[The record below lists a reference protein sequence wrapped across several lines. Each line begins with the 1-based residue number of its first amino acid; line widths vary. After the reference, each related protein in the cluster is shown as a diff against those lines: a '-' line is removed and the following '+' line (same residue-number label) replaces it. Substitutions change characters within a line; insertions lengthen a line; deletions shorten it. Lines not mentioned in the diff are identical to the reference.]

1 MWYAHAC
8 LSPARLCVPPACA
21 PVRTCFGGGRAARL
35 CPWMSRTAGV
45 CATPLPGVGGLRC
58 PSHRHSDALRAH
70 MRDDGG
76 QRPVGA
82 ARARREAAHVLG
94 RLGQPAGRKAA
105 EAVLVVDSHP
115 TMRVWT
121 RAVEDDLI
129 DELERARDFTRVRV
143 VRLLG
148 TDETDPA
155 RVSSEQQLGAVPPG
169 DRRVVLVLT
178 DALAA
183 GWRLG
188 AVQPLLR
195 EWARTWPVAV
205 LHLLPQHLWFR
216 TGLDVGRVRI
226 RSPRAWSANSAWEWE
241 ERAAPTELPDGGG
254 PDAVAV
260 PVLALTGRWAGALT
274 RLVSGAEPGWL
285 DLSAV
290 QARRWK
296 SRPDAAR
303 AVPWAEDVPDP
314 RSTVPAAERVSDFRA
329 GASPT
334 AFGLATRLAAAP
346 LSLPA
351 IRTIVAGTPDAGPVH
366 VSELLMSGLVRP
378 TWDEG
383 EGPAD
388 VAFTFAPNVR
398 EELLA
403 LGRRSATTR
412 ALGDV
417 RAVMAADAATRSL
430 LPPPDEPLDTLAMP
444 HVSLRNIAFLRVE
457 LSALRALSGRYAQ
470 RAAML
475 ARVLSWHD
483 RRYAVSLEKPPR
495 NPPGTARPAPAPA
508 APADHVMPE
517 PRTVSE
523 GASQMSTTPQRT
535 MEGDRTTQPRVW
547 GNLPPRNPNFTGR
560 STLLEL
566 LDQRLREGTTTVLP
580 EAIHGMGGVGKTQLA
595 IEYAYRHQS
604 EYDIVWWIP
613 AERPGQIG
621 QALVELA
628 QRLGLVTT
636 TEANI
641 AGPAVREA
649 LREGRPY
656 SRWLLIFDNADN
668 PEQVRH
674 YFPQGGNGTILVTSR
689 NRRWGQVG
697 GSLEVDVFTRE
708 ESKELLR
715 RSGPPLREEEAD
727 ALAEA
732 LGDLPLALEQ
742 AAAWRAE
749 TGMPASEYLR
759 LFENKR
765 MELLEVA
772 PPPDYQLPVAAAWNV
787 SLDHLEIRSPA
798 ALRLLQ
804 LCSYFAPD
812 PISRSIFSGLGNSSI
827 FPELDAALN
836 DPMRLAR
843 AIREVNRYSLA
854 RIDHRTNSIEM
865 HRLVQLVLNNRMNP
879 EEQTRMR
886 HGAHTLLAAAD
897 PRTPSDPTSWPRY
910 AELYSHVIAS
920 DAIKSDQPWVRQLV
934 RNIAEYLYYWG
945 DHDVSLDF
953 SEQAWDAWLT
963 IFGEEDQQTLLM
975 GHWLCFMYW
984 VVGRFDD
991 AARLVA
997 DLREVYERT
1006 APTEHPENRE
1016 DALRTLQ
1023 LEAAV
1028 RRVEGRFATGAE
1040 LDRVAYDLALTAF
1053 GEDDPATLNT
1063 THNLGVSLRLI
1074 GDFGKALELDRRTL
1088 DLKLRLFGRDD
1099 RRTLITENS
1108 VAIDVRETGDYVG
1121 ARGLQESVLS
1131 AYQSAF
1137 GQQNPATI
1145 EAMRQLSEACR
1156 KEGDHARSLELATEA
1171 HAHFTRRYGET
1182 HPQSL
1187 AAALTLS
1194 VALRQNGDLQA
1205 ARTRGIKACEGY
1217 RQIYDPHHPH
1227 VLSADIDLAVTLR
1240 LLDQPEE
1247 ARRLDEAA
1255 LGSLTD
1261 RLGAGHPLALIC
1273 AINLASDLAALGDHE
1288 EARRRGEDS
1297 LALCRATFGDDHP
1310 TTLACAGNLS
1320 LDLLTTGARA
1330 QSDAL
1335 RADTQERMER
1345 VLDAP
1350 RLQGALGTPHPA
1362 TEGFRERLRANC
1374 DIDPLP
1380 L

>member
-1 MWYAHAC
+1 
-8 LSPARLCVPPACA
+8 
-21 PVRTCFGGGRAARL
+21 
-35 CPWMSRTAGV
+35 
-45 CATPLPGVGGLRC
+45 
-58 PSHRHSDALRAH
+58 
-70 MRDDGG
+70 MRDDEG
-76 QRPVGA
+76 QRPAGA
-82 ARARREAAHVLG
+82 AQARREAAHALG
-94 RLGQPAGRKAA
+94 RLARPAGPERGREPA
-105 EAVLVVDSHP
+105 EAVLVVDAHP
-115 TMRVWT
+115 TMRVWD
-121 RAVEDDLI
+121 RAVERDLI
-129 DELERARDFTRVRV
+129 GELERAGDFARVRV

-155 RVSSEQQLGAVPPG
+155 RVRAEEPLGPPPADG
-169 DRRVVLVLT
+169 RRVVLVLT

-195 EWARTWPVAV
+195 QWGRTCPVAV
-205 LHLLPQHLWFR
+205 VHLLPQHLWFR

-226 RSPRAWSANSAWEWE
+226 RAPRAWSPNSAWEWE
-241 ERAAPTELPDGGG
+241 ERAAPTGLPDGEAPDGG
-254 PDAVAV
+254 TLVV
-260 PVLALTGRWAGALT
+260 PVLALTGRWAGALA

-290 QARRWK
+290 EAREWK

-334 AFGLATRLAAAP
+334 AFALATRLAAAP
-346 LSLPA
+346 LSLPVIRA
-351 IRTIVAGTPDAGPVH
+351 ITAGTQGAGPVH
-366 VSELLMSGLVRP
+366 ASELLMSGLVRP
-378 TWDEG
+378 TGTED

-388 VAFTFAPNVR
+388 VAFTFAPDVR

-403 LGRRSATTR
+403 LGRRSATART
-412 ALGDV
+412 LTDV
-417 RAVMAADAATRSL
+417 RAVLAGDAATRSL
-430 LPPPDEPLDTLAMP
+430 LPPPGEPLDTLAMP
-444 HVSLRNIAFLRVE
+444 RVNSGNIAFLRVE
-457 LSALRALSGRYAQ
+457 LSALRALSGRYSP

-475 ARVLSWHD
+475 AQVLSWHD

-495 NPPGTARPAPAPA
+495 TSPGPARPAPASTTLADRA
-508 APADHVMPE
+508 APE

-535 MEGDRTTQPRVW
+535 VEGDRTTQPRVW

-560 STLLEL
+560 SALLEL

-715 RSGPPLREEEAD
+715 RSGPPLRDEEAD

-787 SLDHLEIRSPA
+787 SLDHLEVRSPA

-865 HRLVQLVLNNRMNP
+865 HRLVQLVLNNRMTP
-879 EEQTRMR
+879 EEQARMR

-897 PRTPSDPTSWPRY
+897 PKAPEDPASWPRY

-920 DAIKSDQPWVRQLV
+920 GAIRSDQPWVRQLV
-934 RNIAEYLYYWG
+934 RNVAEYLYRWG

-953 SEQAWDAWLT
+953 SEQAWEAWLT

-975 GHWLCFMYW
+975 GQWLCFMYW

-991 AARLVA
+991 AARLVSH
-997 DLREVYERT
+997 LRQVYERT
-1006 APTEHPENRE
+1006 APTDHEDTRE
-1016 DALRTLQ
+1016 DALDALQ

-1040 LDRVAYDLALTAF
+1040 LDRVAYERARRAF
-1053 GEDDPATLNT
+1053 GEDDPTTLNV
-1063 THNLGVSLRLI
+1063 THNLGVSLRLL
-1074 GDFGKALELDRRTL
+1074 GEFRQALELDRQTL
-1088 DLKLRLFGRDD
+1088 SLKLRLYGRDD
-1099 RRTLITENS
+1099 RRTLHSENN

-1121 ARGLQESVLS
+1121 ARALQESVLTS
-1131 AYQSAF
+1131 YREAF
-1137 GQQNPATI
+1137 GHGNPGTI
-1145 EAMRQLSEACR
+1145 ETMRQLSEACR

-1171 HAHFTRRYGET
+1171 HAQFTRRYGET

-1187 AAALTLS
+1187 AASLTLS

-1205 ARTRGIKACEGY
+1205 ARTRGVKACEGY

-1240 LLDQPEE
+1240 LLGKPEE
-1247 ARRLDEAA
+1247 AQRLDEAA

-1261 RLGAGHPLALIC
+1261 RLGAGHPLALVC
-1273 AINLASDLAALGDHE
+1273 AINLASDLAALGQHE
-1288 EARRRGEDS
+1288 EARQRGEDS
-1297 LALCRATFGDDHP
+1297 LALCRITFGEDHP

-1320 LDLLTTGARA
+1320 LDLVAVGERE
-1330 QSDAL
+1330 QGEAL
-1335 RADTQERMER
+1335 REATLERMER

-1350 RLQGALGTPHPA
+1350 RLQGGPGTRHPA
-1362 TEGFRERLRANC
+1362 TEEFRQRLRANC

>member
-1 MWYAHAC
+1 MH
-8 LSPARLCVPPACA
+8 
-21 PVRTCFGGGRAARL
+21 
-35 CPWMSRTAGV
+35 
-45 CATPLPGVGGLRC
+45 
-58 PSHRHSDALRAH
+58 D
-70 MRDDGG
+70 DDG
-76 QRPVGA
+76 QRLA
-82 ARARREAAHVLG
+82 QERARREAAHVLS
-94 RLGQPAGRKAA
+94 RLGRPDGQQAA
-105 EAVLVVDSHP
+105 EAVLVIDTHP
-115 TMRVWT
+115 TMKVWADVVGELT
-121 RAVEDDLI
+121 E
-129 DELERARDFTRVRV
+129 ELERAGNFTRVRV
-143 VRLLG
+143 LRLPG
-148 TDETDPA
+148 TDETDHA
-155 RVSSEQQLGAVPPG
+155 RVKAAQTRELDTNPVGT
-169 DRRVVLVLT
+169 RRVVLVLT

-195 EWARTWPVAV
+195 EWARTCPVAV
-205 LHLLPQHLWFR
+205 IHLYPPHLWFR
-216 TGLDVGRVRI
+216 TGLDVHRIRVRA
-226 RSPRAWSANSAWEWE
+226 PQAWTANSTWDWE
-241 ERAAPTELPDGGG
+241 ERAAPTGLADNGSGGEARRG
-254 PDAVAV
+254 AVVV
-260 PVLALTGRWAGALT
+260 PVLALTDRWAQALT
-274 RLVSGAEPGWL
+274 RLVAGPEPEWL
-285 DLSAV
+285 DLSAI
-290 QARRWK
+290 QAREWK

-303 AVPWAEDVPDP
+303 ALPWTAEDVPDP
-314 RSTVPAAERVSDFRA
+314 RSTVPAVERISDFRA
-329 GASPT
+329 AVSPT
-334 AFGLATRLAAAP
+334 AFTLATRLAAAP
-346 LSLPA
+346 LSLPV
-351 IRTIVAGTPDAGPVH
+351 IRRLTRSTPGATSVH

-378 TWDEG
+378 TWTDG

-388 VAFTFAPNVR
+388 VVFTFVPDTR

-403 LGRRSATTR
+403 LGRRSATAR
-412 ALGDV
+412 VMRDV
-417 RAVMAADAATRSL
+417 RQVLHEDPATRSL
-430 LPPPDEPLDTLAMP
+430 LPPPTEPLDTLLMP
-444 HVSLRNIAFLRVE
+444 SADNANIGFLRVE
-457 LSALRALSGRYAQ
+457 LTALRALSGPYGQ
-470 RAAML
+470 RADIL
-475 ARVLSWHD
+475 AQVLSSHD
-483 RRYAVSLEKPPR
+483 RRYAVSLEKR
-495 NPPGTARPAPAPA
+495 
-508 APADHVMPE
+508 
-517 PRTVSE
+517 PRTSTGLERSASE
-523 GASQMSTTPQRT
+523 GVSQMSTTPQRT
-535 MEGDRTTQPRVW
+535 VEGDRTTQPRVW

-560 STLLEL
+560 AELLEL

-636 TEANI
+636 AEANI

-674 YFPQGGNGTILVTSR
+674 YFPQGGDGTILVTSR

-697 GSLEVDVFTRE
+697 RSLEVDVFARE

-715 RSGPPLREEEAD
+715 RSGPPLRDEEAD

-765 MELLEVA
+765 IELLEVA

-787 SLDHLEIRSPA
+787 SLDHLETRSPA

-854 RIDHRTNSIEM
+854 RIDHRSNSIEM
-865 HRLVQLVLNNRMNP
+865 HRLVQLVLNNRMDP
-879 EEQTRMR
+879 EEQSRMR

-897 PRTPSDPTSWPRY
+897 PKAPEDPASWPRY

-920 DAIKSDQPWVRQLV
+920 EAIKSDQPWVRQLV
-934 RNIAEYLYYWG
+934 RNIAEYLYRWG

-953 SEQAWDAWLT
+953 SEQAWESWLT

-975 GHWLCFMYW
+975 GQWLCFMYW
-984 VVGRFDD
+984 AVGRFDD
-991 AARLVA
+991 AARLVTH
-997 DLREVYERT
+997 LREVYERT
-1006 APTEHPENRE
+1006 APAEGEDTRE
-1016 DALRTLQ
+1016 DALDALQ

-1040 LDRVAYDLALTAF
+1040 LDRIAYERALRAF
-1053 GEDDPATLNT
+1053 GEEDPTTLNIA
-1063 THNLGVSLRLI
+1063 HNLGVSLRLI
-1074 GDFGKALELDRRTL
+1074 GDFRQALELDRRTL
-1088 DLKLRLFGRDD
+1088 AEKLRLFGRDD
-1099 RRTLITENS
+1099 RRTLHTENN

-1121 ARGLQESVLS
+1121 ARALQESVLAS
-1131 AYQSAF
+1131 YRDVF
-1137 GQQNPATI
+1137 GHENPSTI
-1145 EAMRQLSEACR
+1145 EATRHLSEACR

-1171 HAHFTRRYGET
+1171 HALFTRRYGET

-1187 AAALTLS
+1187 AAALTLA

-1205 ARTRGIKACEGY
+1205 ARTRGVKASEGY
-1217 RQIYDPHHPH
+1217 RQLYEPHHPH
-1227 VLSADIDLAVTLR
+1227 VLSADVNLAVTMR
-1240 LLDQPEE
+1240 LLGKAEE

-1261 RLGAGHPLALIC
+1261 RLGAGHPLVLIC
-1273 AINLASDLAALGDHE
+1273 SINLASDLAALGQHE
-1288 EARRRGEDS
+1288 EARRRGEDA
-1297 LALCRATFGDDHP
+1297 LALCRTTFGEDHP
-1310 TTLACAGNLS
+1310 TTLACAANLS
-1320 LDLLTTGARA
+1320 QDLISVGAEAQGTT
-1330 QSDAL
+1330 L
-1335 RADTQERMER
+1335 REDTLERMER
-1345 VLDAP
+1345 VLSAP
-1350 RLQGALGTPHPA
+1350 RFRTEEGSAHPA
-1362 TEGFRERLRANC
+1362 TVQFLDRQRANC

>member
-1 MWYAHAC
+1 MH
-8 LSPARLCVPPACA
+8 
-21 PVRTCFGGGRAARL
+21 
-35 CPWMSRTAGV
+35 
-45 CATPLPGVGGLRC
+45 
-58 PSHRHSDALRAH
+58 D
-70 MRDDGG
+70 DDGR
-76 QRPVGA
+76 RPAQA
-82 ARARREAAHVLG
+82 ARARREAAHVLS
-94 RLGQPAGRKAA
+94 RLAQPDGPEPA
-105 EAVLVVDSHP
+105 EAVLVIDAHP
-115 TMRVWT
+115 TMRVWD
-121 RAVEDDLI
+121 RAVDDLAE
-129 DELERARDFTRVRV
+129 ELRQAGDFTRVRV
-143 VRLLG
+143 LRLLG

-155 RVSSEQQLGAVPPG
+155 RVAPEEPLGAPPA
-169 DRRVVLVLT
+169 DVRRVVLVLT
-178 DALAA
+178 DALAL

-195 EWARTWPVAV
+195 EWGRACPVAV
-205 LHLLPQHLWFR
+205 VHLLPQHLWFR
-216 TGLDVGRVRI
+216 TGLDVYRVRI
-226 RSPRAWSANSAWEWE
+226 RAARPWSANSAWDWA
-241 ERAAPTELPDGGG
+241 EREVPAGLRDAPETPAPEAGADTEAEAGAGVEAGAGAGTDAPDDSSEAASAP
-254 PDAVAV
+254 VVV
-260 PVLALTGRWAGALT
+260 PVLALTNRWAEALT
-274 RLVSGAEPGWL
+274 RLVSGREPEWL
-285 DLSAV
+285 DLAAI
-290 QARRWK
+290 QAREWK
-296 SRPDAAR
+296 RRPDAAR
-303 AVPWAEDVPDP
+303 GLPWAEDVPDP
-314 RSTVPAAERVSDFRA
+314 HSTVPAAERVSDFRA
-329 GASPT
+329 AASPT
-334 AFGLATRLAAAP
+334 AFALATRLAAAP

-351 IRTIVAGTPDAGPVH
+351 IRRVVDTTPEAGPVH

-378 TWDEG
+378 TRTEG

-388 VAFTFAPNVR
+388 VTFTFAPNTR

-403 LGRRSATTR
+403 LGRRSATAR
-412 ALGDV
+412 VLHDV
-417 RAVMAADAATRSL
+417 RALFAEHRSSGAL
-430 LPPPDEPLDTLAMP
+430 LPSPQEPLDTLAMP
-444 HVSLRNIAFLRVE
+444 RVNRRNIAFLRVE
-457 LSALRALSGRYAQ
+457 LTALRALSGRYAQ

-475 ARVLSWHD
+475 AKVLSWHD
-483 RRYAVSLEKPPR
+483 RRYAVSLEKPSRIPT
-495 NPPGTARPAPAPA
+495 GPAPSGPTSA
-508 APADHVMPE
+508 AVGPE
-517 PRTVSE
+517 AARASRTASE
-523 GASQMSTTPQRT
+523 GAPQMSTTPQRT
-535 MEGDRTTQPRVW
+535 VEGDRTAQPRVW

-560 STLLEL
+560 SALLEL

-604 EYDIVWWIP
+604 DFDVVWWIP

-628 QRLGLVTT
+628 QRLGLETSP
-636 TEANI
+636 EANI

-715 RSGPPLREEEAD
+715 RSGPPLQEEEAD
-727 ALAEA
+727 RLAEA

-759 LFENKR
+759 LFESKR

-787 SLDHLEIRSPA
+787 SLDHLETRSPA

-836 DPMRLAR
+836 DPIRLAR

-865 HRLVQLVLNNRMNP
+865 HRLVQLVLNNRMSP
-879 EEQTRMR
+879 QEQSRMR

-897 PRTPSDPTSWPRY
+897 PKTPSNPGSWPRY

-934 RNIAEYLYYWG
+934 RNVAEYLYFWG

-953 SEQAWDAWLT
+953 SEQAWESWLT

-975 GHWLCFMYW
+975 GQWLCFMYW

-991 AARLVA
+991 AARLVSH
-997 DLREVYERT
+997 LREVYERT
-1006 APTEHPENRE
+1006 APPDGDDVRE
-1016 DALRTLQ
+1016 DALDAIQ

-1040 LDRVAYDLALTAF
+1040 LDKIAYERARRAF
-1053 GEDDPATLNT
+1053 GEDDPTTLNI
-1063 THNLGVSLRLI
+1063 THNLGVSLRLA
-1074 GDFGKALELDRRTL
+1074 GDFQQALELDRRTL
-1088 DLKLRLFGRDD
+1088 GLKLRLFGRDD
-1099 RRTLITENS
+1099 RRTLITEYAM
-1108 VAIDVRETGDYVG
+1108 AIDVRETGDYVG
-1121 ARGLQESVLS
+1121 ARSLHEAVQG
-1131 AYQSAF
+1131 AYRDVF
-1137 GQQNPATI
+1137 GVGNPATV
-1145 EAMRQLSEACR
+1145 EAMRQLSESCR

-1171 HAHFTRRYGET
+1171 HAQFIRRYGET
-1182 HPQSL
+1182 HPRSL
-1187 AAALTLS
+1187 SAALTLS

-1205 ARTRGIKACEGY
+1205 ARTRGIKAAEGY

-1240 LLDQPEE
+1240 LLGQAEE
-1247 ARRLDEAA
+1247 ARRLDETA

-1261 RLGAGHPLALIC
+1261 RLGAGHPLALVC
-1273 AINLASDLAALGDHE
+1273 AINLASDLAALGQRE
-1288 EARRRGEDS
+1288 EARRRGEDT
-1297 LALCRATFGDDHP
+1297 LALCRLTFGEDHP
-1310 TTLACAGNLS
+1310 TTLACAGNLA
-1320 LDLLTTGARA
+1320 LDLVATGAEA
-1330 QSDAL
+1330 QARAL
-1335 RADTQERMER
+1335 REDTLERMER

-1350 RLQGALGTPHPA
+1350 RLQVESGTPHPA
-1362 TEGFRERLRANC
+1362 TVQFRAGERANC

>member
-1 MWYAHAC
+1 MH
-8 LSPARLCVPPACA
+8 
-21 PVRTCFGGGRAARL
+21 
-35 CPWMSRTAGV
+35 
-45 CATPLPGVGGLRC
+45 
-58 PSHRHSDALRAH
+58 
-70 MRDDGG
+70 DDDG
-76 QRPVGA
+76 QRPGES
-82 ARARREAAHVLG
+82 ARARREAAHVLS
-94 RLGQPAGRKAA
+94 RLGGQPGGPAPT
-105 EAVLVVDSHP
+105 EAVLVIDTHP
-115 TMRVWT
+115 TMRVWHET
-121 RAVEDDLI
+121 IRDDLVA
-129 DELERARDFTRVRV
+129 ELERAGAFSHVRV
-143 VRLLG
+143 LRLLG

-155 RVSSEQQLGAVPPG
+155 RVSPDEPLGPAPR
-169 DRRVVLVLT
+169 DARRVVLVLT
-178 DALAA
+178 DGLAA

-195 EWARTWPVAV
+195 GWGRSCPVAV
-205 LHLLPQHLWFR
+205 VHLLPQQLWFR
-216 TGLDVGRVRI
+216 TGLDVYRVRI
-226 RSPRAWSANSAWEWE
+226 RAPRGWTANSAWDWE
-241 ERAAPTELPDGGG
+241 EREPPAGLRDTD
-254 PDAVAV
+254 DAVTDRDGTAVVV
-260 PVLALTGRWAGALT
+260 PVLALTRRWAAALT
-274 RLVSGAEPGWL
+274 RLVSGPEPEWL
-285 DLSAV
+285 DLAAI
-290 QARRWK
+290 QAREWK

-303 AVPWAEDVPDP
+303 ALPWAAELPDP
-314 RSTVPAAERVSDFRA
+314 LSTLPAAERVSDFRA
-329 GASPT
+329 VASPT
-334 AFGLATRLAAAP
+334 GFTLATRLAAAP
-346 LSLPA
+346 LSLPV
-351 IRTIVAGTPDAGPVH
+351 IRAIVATTPGAGPVH
-366 VSELLMSGLVRP
+366 VSELLISGLVRP
-378 TWDEG
+378 TWEHD

-388 VAFTFAPNVR
+388 VVFTFAPDIR

-412 ALGDV
+412 VLREV
-417 RAVMAADAATRSL
+417 RALFAADDIARTL
-430 LPPPDEPLDTLAMP
+430 LPSPDEPPDTLAMP
-444 HVSLRNIAFLRVE
+444 HVSSRNIAFLRVE
-457 LSALRALSGRYAQ
+457 LTALRALSGRYDQ

-475 ARVLSWHD
+475 AQVLSWHD
-483 RRYAVSLEKPPR
+483 RRYAVSLEKSPR
-495 NPPGTARPAPAPA
+495 GVPGRVAAARSADDATDPAP
-508 APADHVMPE
+508 
-517 PRTVSE
+517 RTPSE
-523 GASQMSTTPQRT
+523 GASHMPTSPQRT
-535 MEGDRTTQPRVW
+535 VETGDRTTQPRVW

-560 STLLEL
+560 AELLEL

-595 IEYAYRHQS
+595 IEYAYRHQA
-604 EYDIVWWIP
+604 EFDIVWWIP

-656 SRWLLIFDNADN
+656 ARWLLIFDNADN

-715 RSGPPLREEEAD
+715 RSGPPLRDGEAD

-787 SLDHLEIRSPA
+787 SLDHLETRSPA

-865 HRLVQLVLNNRMNP
+865 HRLVQLVLNNRMSP
-879 EEQTRMR
+879 EEQSRMR

-897 PRTPSDPTSWPRY
+897 PKTPESPASWPRY
-910 AELYSHVIAS
+910 AELYSHVSAS

-945 DHDVSLDF
+945 DHDVSVDF
-953 SEQAWDAWLT
+953 SEQAWGSWKT

-975 GHWLCFMYW
+975 GRWLCFMYW

-991 AARLVA
+991 SAQLIAHI
-997 DLREVYERT
+997 REIYERT
-1006 APTEHPENRE
+1006 APADQEDTRE
-1016 DALRTLQ
+1016 DALDALQ
-1023 LEAAV
+1023 MEAAV

-1040 LDRVAYDLALTAF
+1040 LDRIAYERAHSAF
-1053 GEDDPATLNT
+1053 GEEDPTTLNIA
-1063 THNLGVSLRLI
+1063 HNFGVSLRLA
-1074 GDFGKALELDRRTL
+1074 GDFRQALELDRRTL
-1088 DLKLRLFGRDD
+1088 ALKVRLFGRED

-1121 ARGLQESVLS
+1121 ARSLQEPVLV
-1131 AYQSAF
+1131 ACRDVF
-1137 GQQNPATI
+1137 GHGNPTTV
-1145 EAMRQLSEACR
+1145 ETMRQLSESCR
-1156 KEGDHARSLELATEA
+1156 KEGDHLRSLELATEA
-1171 HAHFTRRYGET
+1171 HAQFTRRYGDT

-1194 VALRQNGDLQA
+1194 VALRQNGDLEA
-1205 ARTRGIKACEGY
+1205 ARTRGLKACEGY
-1217 RQIYDPHHPH
+1217 RKIYDQHHPH
-1227 VLSADIDLAVTLR
+1227 VLSADVDLAVTLR
-1240 LLDQPEE
+1240 MLGQAEE
-1247 ARRLDEAA
+1247 SLRLDDTA
-1255 LGSLTD
+1255 LGSLAD

-1273 AINLASDLAALGDHE
+1273 AVNLASDLAALGRHE
-1288 EARRRGEDS
+1288 EARRRGEDT
-1297 LALCRATFGDDHP
+1297 LALCRSTFGEDHP
-1310 TTLACAGNLS
+1310 TTLMCAANLS
-1320 LDLLTTGARA
+1320 MDLASAGAEA
-1330 QSDAL
+1330 QSAAL
-1335 RADTQERMER
+1335 RQDTLERMIR

-1350 RLQGALGTPHPA
+1350 HLEFESGAGHPA
-1362 TEGFRERLRANC
+1362 TAQFREGRRANC

>member
-1 MWYAHAC
+1 MH
-8 LSPARLCVPPACA
+8 
-21 PVRTCFGGGRAARL
+21 
-35 CPWMSRTAGV
+35 
-45 CATPLPGVGGLRC
+45 
-58 PSHRHSDALRAH
+58 
-70 MRDDGG
+70 DDDE
-76 QRPVGA
+76 QRPAKA
-82 ARARREAAHVLG
+82 ARARREAARVLSRLG
-94 RLGQPAGRKAA
+94 REGGPHPV
-105 EAVLVVDSHP
+105 EAVLVVDAHP
-115 TMRVWT
+115 TMRVWDG
-121 RAVEDDLI
+121 AVQGDLVE
-129 DELERARDFTRVRV
+129 ELERAGRFTRVRV

-155 RVSSEQQLGAVPPG
+155 QARTEEPLGAPDAGV
-169 DRRVVLVLT
+169 RRVVLVLT
-178 DALAA
+178 DGIAT

-188 AVQPLLR
+188 TVHPLLR
-195 EWARTWPVAV
+195 EWGRAQPVAV
-205 LHLLPQHLWFR
+205 AHLLPPHLWFR
-216 TGLDVGRVRI
+216 TGLDVYRVRI
-226 RSPRAWSANSAWEWE
+226 RSPRPWAANSAWSWA
-241 ERAAPTELPDGGG
+241 EREAPAGSGDDEGRDAEAEAAAP
-254 PDAVAV
+254 VVV
-260 PVLALTGRWAGALT
+260 PVLALSERWAAVLL
-274 RLVSGAEPGWL
+274 RLVSGAEPEWL
-285 DLSAV
+285 DLAAV
-290 QARRWK
+290 QAREWK

-303 AVPWAEDVPDP
+303 ALPWAQDVPDP
-314 RSTVPAAERVSDFRA
+314 HSPVPAAERVSDFRA
-329 GASPT
+329 AASPT
-334 AFGLATRLAAAP
+334 AFTLATRLAAAP
-346 LSLPA
+346 LSLPV
-351 IRTIVAGTPDAGPVH
+351 IRVLVAATPDAGPVH

-378 TWDEG
+378 VPARGD
-383 EGPAD
+383 GPTD
-388 VAFTFAPNVR
+388 VVFDFAPDVR

-403 LGRRSATTR
+403 LGRRSATAR
-412 ALGDV
+412 VLYDV
-417 RAVMAADAATRSL
+417 RGLLAGDEATRSL
-430 LPPPDEPLDTLAMP
+430 LPAPDEPLDTLAMP
-444 HVSLRNIAFLRVE
+444 GVNSRNIVFLRVE
-457 LSALRALSGRYAQ
+457 LTALRALSGRYDQ

-475 ARVLSWHD
+475 AKVLSWHD
-483 RRYAVSLEKPPR
+483 RRYAVSLEKFTLEKTR
-495 NPPGTARPAPAPA
+495 RTSTGSAPSASASDADGPA
-508 APADHVMPE
+508 AGPE
-517 PRTVSE
+517 SRTVSE
-523 GASQMSTTPQRT
+523 GASSMPTPPQET
-535 MEGDRTTQPRVW
+535 AEGERTTQPRVW

-560 STLLEL
+560 DELLEL

-613 AERPGQIG
+613 SERPGQIG

-674 YFPQGGNGTILVTSR
+674 YFPQGGHGTILVTSR

-787 SLDHLEIRSPA
+787 SLDHLETRSPA

-865 HRLVQLVLNNRMNP
+865 HRLVQLVLNNRMSP
-879 EEQTRMR
+879 EEQARMR

-897 PRTPSDPTSWPRY
+897 PKSPMEPVSWPRY
-910 AELYSHVIAS
+910 AELYSHVIAAG
-920 DAIKSDQPWVRQLV
+920 AIRSDQPWVRQLV
-934 RNIAEYLYYWG
+934 RNIAEYLYWWG
-945 DHDVSLDF
+945 DHEVSLDF
-953 SEQAWDAWLT
+953 SEQAWKSWLD

-975 GHWLCFMYW
+975 GQWLCFMYW

-991 AARLVA
+991 AARLVSH
-997 DLREVYERT
+997 LREVYERT
-1006 APTEHPENRE
+1006 APPDVEDNRE
-1016 DALRTLQ
+1016 DALDAIQ

-1040 LDRVAYDLALTAF
+1040 LDRIAYDRAHRAF
-1053 GEDDPATLNT
+1053 GEDDPTTLNVA
-1063 THNLGVSLRLI
+1063 HNLCVSLRLV
-1074 GDFGKALELDRRTL
+1074 GDFKGALELDVRTL
-1088 DLKLRLFGRDD
+1088 SLKMRLYGRED
-1099 RRTLITENS
+1099 RRTLHSENH
-1108 VAIDVRETGDYVG
+1108 VAVDTRETGDYIG
-1121 ARGLQESVLS
+1121 ARALQESVLS
-1131 AYQSAF
+1131 ACQDVF
-1137 GQQNPATI
+1137 GRNNPTTV
-1145 EAMRQLSEACR
+1145 EAKRQLSEAYR
-1156 KEGDHARSLELATEA
+1156 KAGDHARSLELATEA
-1171 HAHFTRRYGET
+1171 HGQFTRRYGET

-1187 AAALTLS
+1187 ASALALS
-1194 VALRQNGDLQA
+1194 IALRQNGDLQA
-1205 ARTRGIKACEGY
+1205 ARTRGVKACEGY

-1240 LLDQPEE
+1240 LLGRPEE

-1255 LGSLTD
+1255 LASLTD
-1261 RLGAGHPLALIC
+1261 RLGVGHPLSLVC
-1273 AINLASDLAALGDHE
+1273 SINLASDLAAVGRHE
-1288 EARRRGEDS
+1288 EARRRGAET
-1297 LALCRATFGDDHP
+1297 LALCRESFGEDHP
-1310 TTLACAGNLS
+1310 TTLACAANLS
-1320 LDLLTTGARA
+1320 LDLRATGAEAECR
-1330 QSDAL
+1330 AL
-1335 RADTQERMER
+1335 REDTLMRMER

-1350 RLQGALGTPHPA
+1350 RLQSDSGTRHPA
-1362 TEGFRERLRANC
+1362 TVQFRERGRANC

>member
-1 MWYAHAC
+1 
-8 LSPARLCVPPACA
+8 
-21 PVRTCFGGGRAARL
+21 
-35 CPWMSRTAGV
+35 
-45 CATPLPGVGGLRC
+45 
-58 PSHRHSDALRAH
+58 
-70 MRDDGG
+70 MRDDDG
-76 QRPVGA
+76 QRPARA
-82 ARARREAAHVLG
+82 ARARREAARALG
-94 RLGQPAGRKAA
+94 RLGRKDGPQLT
-105 EAVLVVDSHP
+105 EAVLVLDTHP
-115 TMRVWT
+115 TMRVWD
-121 RAVEDDLI
+121 RSV
-129 DELERARDFTRVRV
+129 DELLDELRQSGRFTRVRR

-148 TDETDPA
+148 TDETDAA
-155 RVSSEQQLGAVPPG
+155 RVSTEEPLAPASADL
-169 DRRVVLVLT
+169 RRVVLVLT
-178 DALAA
+178 DALAV

-195 EWARTWPVAV
+195 EAGRRCPVAV
-205 LHLLPQHLWFR
+205 VHLLPQRLWFR
-216 TGLDVGRVRI
+216 TGLDVHRVRI
-226 RSPRAWSANSAWEWE
+226 RAPHAWAANREWDWEGRE
-241 ERAAPTELPDGGG
+241 VPAGLPDAEESGSEG
-254 PDAVAV
+254 DAVVV
-260 PVLALTGRWAGALT
+260 PVLALTHRSAESLV
-274 RLVSGAEPGWL
+274 RLVAGPASEWR
-285 DLSAV
+285 DLSAI
-290 QARRWK
+290 QAREWK
-296 SRPDAAR
+296 RRPDAAR
-303 AVPWAEDVPDP
+303 ALPWAEDVPDP
-314 RSTVPAAERVSDFRA
+314 HSTVPAAERVSDFRA
-329 GASPT
+329 AASPT
-334 AFGLATRLAAAP
+334 AFMLATRLAAAS
-346 LSLPA
+346 LSLPL
-351 IRTIVAGTPDAGPVH
+351 IRTVMESAPNAGPVH
-366 VSELLMSGLVRP
+366 VSELLLSGLVRP
-378 TWDEG
+378 TRTEN

-388 VAFTFAPNVR
+388 VAFTFAPNTR

-403 LGRRSATTR
+403 LGRRSATAR
-412 ALGDV
+412 VLHDV
-417 RAVMAADAATRSL
+417 RALLAADPATRSL
-430 LPPPDEPLDTLAMP
+430 LPDPTEPLDTLAMP
-444 HVSLRNIAFLRVE
+444 RVNSRNIAFLRVE
-457 LSALRALSGRYAQ
+457 LTALRALSGRYGQ

-475 ARVLSWHD
+475 TRVLSWHD

-495 NPPGTARPAPAPA
+495 TSPGTAPPGSATAAVKPRPQSRPA
-508 APADHVMPE
+508 
-517 PRTVSE
+517 SE

-535 MEGDRTTQPRVW
+535 VEEDRTTRPRVW

-560 STLLEL
+560 TALLEL

-715 RSGPPLREEEAD
+715 RSGPPLHDDEAD

-787 SLDHLEIRSPA
+787 SLDHLETRSPA

-836 DPMRLAR
+836 DPMKLAR

-865 HRLVQLVLNNRMNP
+865 HRLVQLVLNNRMTS
-879 EEQTRMR
+879 EEQSRMR
-886 HGAHTLLAAAD
+886 HGAHTLMAAAD
-897 PRTPSDPTSWPRY
+897 PKSPNDPASWPRY
-910 AELYSHVIAS
+910 AELYSHVIAA

-945 DHDVSLDF
+945 DHEVSLDF
-953 SEQAWDAWLT
+953 SEQAWESWLT

-975 GHWLCFMYW
+975 GQWLCFMYW

-991 AARLVA
+991 AGRLVTH
-997 DLREVYERT
+997 LREVYERT
-1006 APTEHPENRE
+1006 APAEGEDTRE
-1016 DALRTLQ
+1016 DALDALQ

-1040 LDRVAYDLALTAF
+1040 LDKIAYERARRAF
-1053 GEDDPATLNT
+1053 GEDDPTTLNIA
-1063 THNLGVSLRLI
+1063 HNLGVSLRLV
-1074 GDFGKALELDRRTL
+1074 GDFRQALELDQRTL
-1088 DLKLRLFGRDD
+1088 ALKLRLYGRDD
-1099 RRTLITENS
+1099 RRTLITES
-1108 VAIDVRETGDYVG
+1108 GVAIDVRETGDYVG
-1121 ARGLQESVLS
+1121 ARSLHETVLA
-1131 AYQSAF
+1131 AYREVF
-1137 GQQNPATI
+1137 GHENPATI
-1145 EAMRQLSEACR
+1145 GAMRQLSEACR
-1156 KEGDHARSLELATEA
+1156 KEGDHVRSLELATEA
-1171 HAHFTRRYGET
+1171 HAMFIRRYGET

-1187 AAALTLS
+1187 ASALTLS

-1205 ARTRGIKACEGY
+1205 ARTRGLKASEGY

-1227 VLSADIDLAVTLR
+1227 VLSADVDLAVTLR
-1240 LLDQPEE
+1240 LLGKPEE
-1247 ARRLDEAA
+1247 AHRLDETA
-1255 LGSLTD
+1255 LASLTD
-1261 RLGAGHPLALIC
+1261 RLGAAHPLSLIC
-1273 AINLASDLAALGDHE
+1273 AINLASDLAALDRHE
-1288 EARRRGEDS
+1288 DARRRGEDT
-1297 LALCRATFGDDHP
+1297 LALCRVTFGDNHP
-1310 TTLACAGNLS
+1310 TTLACAGNLAM
-1320 LDLLTTGARA
+1320 DLVSVGAQA
-1330 QSDAL
+1330 QGSAL
-1335 RADTQERMER
+1335 REDTVARMER

-1350 RLQGALGTPHPA
+1350 RLRAEHGTPHPA
-1362 TEGFRERLRANC
+1362 TVQFRDRERANC

>member
-1 MWYAHAC
+1 MHDDD
-8 LSPARLCVPPACA
+8 
-21 PVRTCFGGGRAARL
+21 GRRPGEAARE
-35 CPWMSRTAGV
+35 
-45 CATPLPGVGGLRC
+45 
-58 PSHRHSDALRAH
+58 
-70 MRDDGG
+70 
-76 QRPVGA
+76 
-82 ARARREAAHVLG
+82 RREAAQVLG
-94 RLGQPAGRKAA
+94 RLGQQPCGPRPA
-105 EAVLVVDSHP
+105 EAVLVIDAHP
-115 TMRVWT
+115 TMRVWHET
-121 RAVEDDLI
+121 VRDDLI
-129 DELERARDFTRVRV
+129 EELERAGTFSRVRV
-143 VRLLG
+143 LRLLG
-148 TDETDPA
+148 TDETAPA
-155 RVSSEQQLGAVPPG
+155 RVSPEEPLGPAPEDG
-169 DRRVVLVLT
+169 GRVVLVLT
-178 DALAA
+178 DGLAA

-195 EWARTWPVAV
+195 GWARTSPVAV
-205 LHLLPQHLWFR
+205 VHLLPQQLWFR
-216 TGLDVGRVRI
+216 TGLDVHRVRI
-226 RSPRAWSANSAWEWE
+226 RAPRGWAPNSSWDWE
-241 ERAAPTELPDGGG
+241 EREPPAGLGETGEPAAEEDGT
-254 PDAVAV
+254 AVVV
-260 PVLALTGRWAGALT
+260 PVLALTGRWAGALI
-274 RLVSGAEPGWL
+274 RLVSGPEPEWL
-285 DLSAV
+285 DLAAI
-290 QARRWK
+290 QAREWK

-303 AVPWAEDVPDP
+303 ALPWAEELPDP
-314 RSTVPAAERVSDFRA
+314 LSTLPAAERVSDFRA
-329 GASPT
+329 VASPT
-334 AFGLATRLAAAP
+334 GFTLATRLAAAP
-346 LSLPA
+346 LSLPV
-351 IRTIVAGTPDAGPVH
+351 IRRIVATTPDAGPVH
-366 VSELLMSGLVRP
+366 VSELLISGLVRP
-378 TWDEG
+378 TWEHD

-388 VAFTFAPNVR
+388 VAFTFAPDIR

-403 LGRRSATTR
+403 LGRRSATGRVLREVR
-412 ALGDV
+412 ALF
-417 RAVMAADAATRSL
+417 AADGLARTL
-430 LPPPDEPLDTLAMP
+430 LPSPAEPLDTLALP
-444 HVSLRNIAFLRVE
+444 HVSSRNVAFLRVE
-457 LSALRALSGRYAQ
+457 LTALRALSGRYDQ

-475 ARVLSWHD
+475 AQVLSWHD
-483 RRYAVSLEKPPR
+483 RRYAVSLEKSR
-495 NPPGTARPAPAPA
+495 PGVPGPPAPARVPDAATGPA
-508 APADHVMPE
+508 
-517 PRTVSE
+517 PRTASE
-523 GASQMSTTPQRT
+523 GASQMPTTPQRT
-535 MEGDRTTQPRVW
+535 VETGDRTTQPRVW

-560 STLLEL
+560 TELLEL
-566 LDQRLREGTTTVLP
+566 LGQRLREGTTTVLP

-649 LREGRPY
+649 LREGRPF

-674 YFPQGGNGTILVTSR
+674 YFPPGGNGTILVTSR

-787 SLDHLEIRSPA
+787 SLDHLETRSPS

-879 EEQTRMR
+879 EEQSRMR
-886 HGAHTLLAAAD
+886 NGAHTLLAAAD
-897 PRTPSDPTSWPRY
+897 PKTPTAPASWPRY

-953 SEQAWDAWLT
+953 SEQAWESWTA

-975 GHWLCFMYW
+975 GQWLCFMYW

-997 DLREVYERT
+997 HLREVYDRT
-1006 APTEHPENRE
+1006 APADQEDTRE
-1016 DALRTLQ
+1016 DALDAIQ

-1028 RRVEGRFATGAE
+1028 RRVEGRFAIGAE
-1040 LDRVAYDLALTAF
+1040 LDRVAYERAHRAF
-1053 GEDDPATLNT
+1053 GEDDPTTLNIA
-1063 THNLGVSLRLI
+1063 HNLGVSLRLV
-1074 GDFGKALELDRRTL
+1074 GDFRQALELDRRTL
-1088 DLKLRLFGRDD
+1088 DRKLRLFGRNDQ
-1099 RRTLITENS
+1099 RALTTENN
-1108 VAIDVRETGDYVG
+1108 VAIDVRETGDYIG
-1121 ARGLQESVLS
+1121 ARALHQSVLV
-1131 AYQSAF
+1131 AYQDVF
-1137 GQQNPATI
+1137 GQGNPATI
-1145 EAMRQLSEACR
+1145 ETMRQLSEACR
-1156 KEGDHARSLELATEA
+1156 KEGDHLRALELATEA
-1171 HAHFTRRYGET
+1171 HAQFTRRYGDT
-1182 HPQSL
+1182 HPRSL

-1205 ARTRGIKACEGY
+1205 ARTRGLKACEGY

-1227 VLSADIDLAVTLR
+1227 VLSADVDLAVTLR
-1240 LLDQPEE
+1240 LLGGAEE
-1247 ARRLDEAA
+1247 ARRLDETA
-1255 LGSLTD
+1255 LGSLSD

-1273 AINLASDLAALGDHE
+1273 AVNLASDLAALGLHE
-1288 EARRRGEDS
+1288 EARLRGEDT
-1297 LALCRATFGDDHP
+1297 LALCRTTFGEDHP
-1310 TTLACAGNLS
+1310 TTLVCAGNLS
-1320 LDLLTTGARA
+1320 ADLVSVGEQERGA
-1330 QSDAL
+1330 AL
-1335 RADTQERMER
+1335 RADTLARMER

-1350 RLQGALGTPHPA
+1350 GLQVEAGSAHPA
-1362 TEGFRERLRANC
+1362 TAQFRDGERANC

>member
-1 MWYAHAC
+1 MH
-8 LSPARLCVPPACA
+8 
-21 PVRTCFGGGRAARL
+21 
-35 CPWMSRTAGV
+35 
-45 CATPLPGVGGLRC
+45 
-58 PSHRHSDALRAH
+58 
-70 MRDDGG
+70 DDDE
-76 QRPVGA
+76 QRPE
-82 ARARREAAHVLG
+82 RARREAARVLSRLG
-94 RLGQPAGRKAA
+94 REAA
-105 EAVLVVDSHP
+105 EAVLVVDAHP
-115 TMRVWT
+115 TMRVWDQ
-121 RAVEDDLI
+121 AVEDDLVR
-129 DELERARDFTRVRV
+129 ELERAGRFGRVRV

-155 RVSSEQQLGAVPPG
+155 QVCAEEPLGPAPA
-169 DRRVVLVLT
+169 DARRVVLVLT
-178 DALAA
+178 DGIAT

-188 AVQPLLR
+188 TVHPLLR
-195 EWARTWPVAV
+195 DWGRAQPVAV
-205 LHLLPQHLWFR
+205 VQMLPPHLWFR
-216 TGLDVGRVRI
+216 TGLDVYRVRI
-226 RSPRAWSANSAWEWE
+226 RAPRPWVANSAWCWA
-241 ERAAPTELPDGGG
+241 EREAPADTADVAGTGTEGAAP
-254 PDAVAV
+254 VVV
-260 PVLALTGRWAGALT
+260 PVLALTERWAAALA
-274 RLVSGAEPGWL
+274 RLVAGAEPEWL

-290 QARRWK
+290 PAREWK

-303 AVPWAEDVPDP
+303 ALPWAQDVPDP
-314 RSTVPAAERVSDFRA
+314 HSPVPAADRVSDFRA
-329 GASPT
+329 AASPT
-334 AFGLATRLAAAP
+334 AFTLATRLAAAP
-346 LSLPA
+346 LSLPV
-351 IRTIVAGTPDAGPVH
+351 IRAVVAATPDAGPVH
-366 VSELLMSGLVRP
+366 VSELLMSGLARP
-378 TWDEG
+378 VPADG
-383 EGPAD
+383 DGPAD
-388 VAFTFAPNVR
+388 VLFDFAPDVR

-403 LGRRSATTR
+403 LGRRSATARVLYDVRGLLAADGTDR
-412 ALGDV
+412 AL
-417 RAVMAADAATRSL
+417 
-430 LPPPDEPLDTLAMP
+430 LPSPDEPLDTLAMP
-444 HVSLRNIAFLRVE
+444 RVNSRNIAFLRVE
-457 LSALRALSGRYAQ
+457 LTALRALSGRYDQ

-475 ARVLSWHD
+475 AKVLSWHD
-483 RRYAVSLEKPPR
+483 RRYAVSLEKPLR
-495 NPPGTARPAPAPA
+495 TSTGSAPPASASPA
-508 APADHVMPE
+508 AEHAAEPE
-517 PRTVSE
+517 SRTVSE
-523 GASQMSTTPQRT
+523 GATSMPTPHQETVEAERT
-535 MEGDRTTQPRVW
+535 AQPRVW

-560 STLLEL
+560 DALLEL

-613 AERPGQIG
+613 SERPGQIG

-656 SRWLLIFDNADN
+656 ARWLLIFDNADN

-674 YFPQGGNGTILVTSR
+674 YFPQGGHGTILVTSR

-759 LFENKR
+759 LFESKR

-787 SLDHLEIRSPA
+787 SLDHLETRSPA

-865 HRLVQLVLNNRMNP
+865 HRLVQLVLNNRMTP
-879 EEQTRMR
+879 EEQARMR

-897 PRTPSDPTSWPRY
+897 PKAPMEPSSWPRY
-910 AELYSHVIAS
+910 AELYSHVIAAG
-920 DAIKSDQPWVRQLV
+920 AIRSDQPWVRQLV
-934 RNIAEYLYYWG
+934 RNIAEYLYWWG

-953 SEQAWDAWLT
+953 SEQAWRSWLE

-975 GHWLCFMYW
+975 GQWLCFMYW

-991 AARLVA
+991 AARLVLH
-997 DLREVYERT
+997 LREVYERT
-1006 APTEHPENRE
+1006 APAEGEDNRE
-1016 DALRTLQ
+1016 DALDALQ

-1028 RRVEGRFATGAE
+1028 RRVEGRFATAAE
-1040 LDRVAYDLALTAF
+1040 LDRTAYERAHRAF
-1053 GEDDPATLNT
+1053 GEDDPTTLNIA
-1063 THNLGVSLRLI
+1063 HNLCVSLRLV
-1074 GDFGKALELDRRTL
+1074 GDFKGALELDRSTL
-1088 DLKLRLFGRDD
+1088 ALKLRLYGRED
-1099 RRTLITENS
+1099 RRTLHSEMH
-1108 VAIDVRETGDYVG
+1108 VAIDVRETGDYVA
-1121 ARGLQESVLS
+1121 ARALHESMLS
-1131 AYQSAF
+1131 AYQNVF
-1137 GQQNPATI
+1137 GQGNPATI
-1145 EAMRQLSEACR
+1145 EAKRQLSESSR
-1156 KEGDHARSLELATEA
+1156 KAGDHARSLELATDA
-1171 HAHFTRRYGET
+1171 YAQFTRRYGET

-1187 AAALTLS
+1187 AAALALS
-1194 VALRQNGDLQA
+1194 MALRQNGDLQA
-1205 ARTRGIKACEGY
+1205 ARTRGVKACEGY

-1227 VLSADIDLAVTLR
+1227 VLSADVDLAVTLR
-1240 LLDQPEE
+1240 LLGQPEE

-1255 LGSLTD
+1255 LAALADG
-1261 RLGAGHPLALIC
+1261 LGAGHPLALVC
-1273 AINLASDLAALGDHE
+1273 AINLASDLAALGRPE
-1288 EARRRGEDS
+1288 EARRRDEDT
-1297 LALCRATFGDDHP
+1297 LALCRVAYGEDHP
-1310 TTLACAGNLS
+1310 TTLACAANLS
-1320 LDLLTTGARA
+1320 LDLLALGE
-1330 QSDAL
+1330 DAAYTVL
-1335 RADTQERMER
+1335 REDTLARMER

-1350 RLQGALGTPHPA
+1350 RLQSDSGTRHPA
-1362 TEGFRERLRANC
+1362 TVQFRDRQRANC

>member
-1 MWYAHAC
+1 MHDDDGRR
-8 LSPARLCVPPACA
+8 PAR
-21 PVRTCFGGGRAARL
+21 
-35 CPWMSRTAGV
+35 
-45 CATPLPGVGGLRC
+45 
-58 PSHRHSDALRAH
+58 
-70 MRDDGG
+70 
-76 QRPVGA
+76 A
-82 ARARREAAHVLG
+82 ARARGEAAQFLN
-94 RLGQPAGRKAA
+94 RLGQPEGPEPT
-105 EAVLVVDSHP
+105 EAVLVIDTHP
-115 TMRVWT
+115 TMRVWDST
-121 RAVEDDLI
+121 VGELADGLRRAG
-129 DELERARDFTRVRV
+129 RFGRVRV

-155 RVSSEQQLGAVPPG
+155 RVSAEEPLAPAGPDV
-169 DRRVVLVLT
+169 RRLVLVLT

-195 EWARTWPVAV
+195 AAGRTSAVAV
-205 LHLLPQHLWFR
+205 VHLLPQRLWFR
-216 TGLDVGRVRI
+216 TGLDVGRVRV
-226 RSPRAWSANSAWEWE
+226 RTPHAWAANREWDWE
-241 ERAAPTELPDGGG
+241 EREVPAGLR
-254 PDAVAV
+254 DAEE
-260 PVLALTGRWAGALT
+260 
-274 RLVSGAEPGWL
+274 AEPGADAVIVPVVALTHRSAESLARLLSGPAPEWR
-285 DLSAV
+285 DLPAI
-290 QARRWK
+290 QAREWK
-296 SRPDAAR
+296 RRPDAAR
-303 AVPWAEDVPDP
+303 GLPWAEDVPDP
-314 RSTVPAAERVSDFRA
+314 HSTVPAAERVSDFRA
-329 GASPT
+329 AASPT
-334 AFGLATRLAAAP
+334 AFMLATRLAAAP

-351 IRTIVAGTPDAGPVH
+351 IRAITGTAPGTGPVH
-366 VSELLMSGLVRP
+366 VSELLLSGLVRP
-378 TWDEG
+378 TRTEED
-383 EGPAD
+383 GPAD
-388 VAFTFAPNVR
+388 VVFTFAPNTR

-403 LGRRSATTR
+403 QGRRSATGR
-412 ALGDV
+412 VLHDV
-417 RAVMAADAATRSL
+417 RALFAGHATTRSL
-430 LPPPDEPLDTLAMP
+430 LPDPAEPLDTLAMP
-444 HVSLRNIAFLRVE
+444 RVDRRNIAFLRVE
-457 LSALRALSGRYAQ
+457 LTALRALSGRYGQ

-495 NPPGTARPAPAPA
+495 TSTGPAPSGSASA
-508 APADHVMPE
+508 AVE
-517 PRTVSE
+517 PGPQFRPVSE
-523 GASQMSTTPQRT
+523 GAPQMSTTPQRT
-535 MEGDRTTQPRVW
+535 VEEDRATRPRVW

-560 STLLEL
+560 ATLLEL
-566 LDQRLREGTTTVLP
+566 LDQRLQEGTTTVLP

-595 IEYAYRHQS
+595 IEYAYRHQA

-715 RSGPPLREEEAD
+715 RSGPPLQDGEAD

-787 SLDHLEIRSPA
+787 SLDHLETRSPA

-836 DPMRLAR
+836 DPMKLAR

-865 HRLVQLVLNNRMNP
+865 HRLVQLVLNNRMTS

-897 PRTPSDPTSWPRY
+897 PKTPESPASWPRY

-920 DAIKSDQPWVRQLV
+920 DAIKSDQPWVRHLV
-934 RNIAEYLYYWG
+934 HNIARYLFYWG
-945 DHDVSLDF
+945 DHDVSVDF
-953 SEQAWDAWLT
+953 SEQAWDSWLT

-975 GHWLCFMYW
+975 GRWLCFMYW
-984 VVGRFDD
+984 VVGRFED
-991 AARLVA
+991 AAHLVA
-997 DLREVYERT
+997 FVREVYERT
-1006 APTEHPENRE
+1006 APADQEDTRE
-1016 DALRTLQ
+1016 DALDALQ
-1023 LEAAV
+1023 MEAAV

-1040 LDRVAYDLALTAF
+1040 LDRIAYERAHRAF
-1053 GEDDPATLNT
+1053 GEEDPTTLNIA
-1063 THNLGVSLRLI
+1063 HNFGVSLRLA
-1074 GDFGKALELDRRTL
+1074 GDFRQALEIDQRTL
-1088 DLKLRLFGRDD
+1088 TLKLRLFGRED

-1121 ARGLQESVLS
+1121 ARSLQEPVLT
-1131 AYQSAF
+1131 ACRDVF
-1137 GQQNPATI
+1137 GHGNPTTV
-1145 EAMRQLSEACR
+1145 ETMRQLSEACR
-1156 KEGDHARSLELATEA
+1156 KEGDHLRALELATEA
-1171 HAHFTRRYGET
+1171 HAQFTRRYGDT

-1205 ARTRGIKACEGY
+1205 ARTRGLKACEGY
-1217 RQIYDPHHPH
+1217 RKIYDPHHPH
-1227 VLSADIDLAVTLR
+1227 VLSADVDLAVTLR
-1240 LLDQPEE
+1240 LLGEPEE
-1247 ARRLDEAA
+1247 ARRLDETA
-1255 LGSLTD
+1255 LTSLTD
-1261 RLGAGHPLALIC
+1261 RLGADHPLALIC
-1273 AINLASDLAALGDHE
+1273 AVNLASDLAALGRYED
-1288 EARRRGEDS
+1288 ARIRGEDT
-1297 LALCRATFGDDHP
+1297 LALCRATFGEDHP
-1310 TTLACAGNLS
+1310 TTLACAGNLA
-1320 LDLLTTGARA
+1320 LDLVSIGAEA
-1330 QSDAL
+1330 QGSTL
-1335 RADTQERMER
+1335 RADTMERMER

-1350 RLQGALGTPHPA
+1350 RLRAEQGTPHPA
-1362 TEGFRERLRANC
+1362 TVEFRDHRRANC

>member
-1 MWYAHAC
+1 MHDDDG
-8 LSPARLCVPPACA
+8 LRPAQ
-21 PVRTCFGGGRAARL
+21 AAR
-35 CPWMSRTAGV
+35 T
-45 CATPLPGVGGLRC
+45 
-58 PSHRHSDALRAH
+58 
-70 MRDDGG
+70 
-76 QRPVGA
+76 
-82 ARARREAAHVLG
+82 RREAAQVLSRLG
-94 RLGQPAGRKAA
+94 RPDGPHPA
-105 EAVLVVDSHP
+105 EAVLVVDAHP
-115 TMRVWT
+115 TMRVWD
-121 RAVEDDLI
+121 RAVRSDLV
-129 DELERARDFTRVRV
+129 DQLERTENLTRVRV
-143 VRLLG
+143 LPLLG

-155 RVSSEQQLGAVPPG
+155 RVGLQEPLGAAPAG
-169 DRRVVLVLT
+169 TRRVVLVVT
-178 DALAA
+178 DGLAA

-195 EWARTWPVAV
+195 AWGRTDPVAV
-205 LHLLPQHLWFR
+205 LHLLPPHLWFR
-216 TGLDVGRVRI
+216 TGLNVSRVRI
-226 RSPRAWSANSAWEWE
+226 RAARAWAANRAWEWE
-241 ERAAPTELPDGGG
+241 EREVPAGLPGADDSEGGTEGAEG
-254 PDAVAV
+254 DAVVV

-274 RLVSGAEPGWL
+274 RLVAGPEHQWL
-285 DLSAV
+285 DLSAIR
-290 QARRWK
+290 ARAWK

-303 AVPWAEDVPDP
+303 ALPWAEDVPDP
-314 RSTVPAAERVSDFRA
+314 HSTVPAAVRVSDFRA
-329 GASPT
+329 AASPT
-334 AFGLATRLAAAP
+334 GFALATRLAAAP
-346 LSLPA
+346 LSLPV
-351 IRTIVAGTPDAGPVH
+351 IHRIVATTPDAGPVH

-378 TWDEG
+378 TGTSG
-383 EGPAD
+383 EGSAD
-388 VAFTFAPNVR
+388 VAFTFAPDVR

-403 LGRRSATTR
+403 LGRRSATAR
-412 ALGDV
+412 VLHDV
-417 RAVMAADAATRSL
+417 RAVLARDTPADSL
-430 LPPPDEPLDTLAMP
+430 LPPPAEPLDTLAMP
-444 HVSLRNIAFLRVE
+444 RVDQRNIAFLRVE
-457 LSALRALSGRYAQ
+457 LTALRALSGRYDQ

-475 ARVLSWHD
+475 AKVLSWHD
-483 RRYAVSLEKPPR
+483 RRYAVSLEKSPR
-495 NPPGTARPAPAPA
+495 TASGHAQSDSAPAVVEHGA
-508 APADHVMPE
+508 TTE
-517 PRTVSE
+517 PRTASE

-535 MEGDRTTQPRVW
+535 AEGDRTTQPRVW

-560 STLLEL
+560 SELLEL
-566 LDQRLREGTTTVLP
+566 LAQRLREGTTTVLP

-595 IEYAYRHQS
+595 IEYAYRHQA
-604 EYDIVWWIP
+604 EYDVVWWIP
-613 AERPGQIG
+613 SERPGQIG

-656 SRWLLIFDNADN
+656 ARWLLIFDNADN

-715 RSGPPLREEEAD
+715 RSGPPLSDAEAD
-727 ALAEA
+727 RLAEA

-787 SLDHLEIRSPA
+787 SLDHLETRSPA

-865 HRLVQLVLNNRMNP
+865 HRLVQLVLNNRMSL
-879 EEQTRMR
+879 EEQARMR

-897 PRTPSDPTSWPRY
+897 PRTPQDPASWPRY
-910 AELYSHVIAS
+910 SELYSHVIAS
-920 DAIKSDQPWVRQLV
+920 EAIKSDQPWVRQLV
-934 RNIAEYLYYWG
+934 RNVGEYLYWWG
-945 DHDVSLDF
+945 DHEVSLDF
-953 SEQAWDAWLT
+953 SEQAWESWLE

-975 GHWLCFMYW
+975 GQKLCFLYW

-991 AARLVA
+991 AARLVSH
-997 DLREVYERT
+997 LREVYERT
-1006 APTEHPENRE
+1006 APADHEDTRE
-1016 DALRTLQ
+1016 DALDALQ

-1040 LDRVAYDLALTAF
+1040 LDRIAYERAHRAF
-1053 GEDDPATLNT
+1053 GEDDPTTLNT
-1063 THNLGVSLRLI
+1063 AHNLSVSLRLI
-1074 GDFGKALELDRRTL
+1074 GEFQQALELDRRTL
-1088 DLKLRLFGRDD
+1088 ALKLRLYGREG
-1099 RRTLITENS
+1099 RTTLHSETH
-1108 VAIDVRETGDYVG
+1108 VAIDVRETGDYIG
-1121 ARGLQESVLS
+1121 ARALQESVLS
-1131 AYQSAF
+1131 GYRTVF
-1137 GQQNPATI
+1137 GRGNPATV

-1156 KEGDHARSLELATEA
+1156 KEGDHVRALELATEA
-1171 HAHFTRRYGET
+1171 HAQFTRRYGET

-1194 VALRQNGDLQA
+1194 VALRQNGDLEA
-1205 ARTRGIKACEGY
+1205 ARTRGVKVCEGY

-1227 VLSADIDLAVTLR
+1227 ALSADVDLAVTLR
-1240 LLDQPEE
+1240 LLGRPDE

-1255 LGSLTD
+1255 LASLTD
-1261 RLGAGHPLALIC
+1261 RLGAGHPLALVC
-1273 AINLASDLAALGDHE
+1273 AINLASDLAALGEHE
-1288 EARRRGEDS
+1288 EARRRSEDS
-1297 LALCRATFGDDHP
+1297 LALCRVTFGQDHP
-1310 TTLACAGNLS
+1310 TTLACAANLS
-1320 LDLLTTGARA
+1320 LDLISVGAEA
-1330 QSDAL
+1330 QAATL
-1335 RADTQERMER
+1335 REDTLERMER
-1345 VLDAP
+1345 VLDLP
-1350 RLQGALGTPHPA
+1350 RLQSESGTRHAA
-1362 TEGFRERLRANC
+1362 TVQFRNRERANC

>member
-1 MWYAHAC
+1 MH
-8 LSPARLCVPPACA
+8 
-21 PVRTCFGGGRAARL
+21 
-35 CPWMSRTAGV
+35 
-45 CATPLPGVGGLRC
+45 
-58 PSHRHSDALRAH
+58 
-70 MRDDGG
+70 DDDG
-76 QRPVGA
+76 QRPEES
-82 ARARREAAHVLG
+82 ARARREAAHVLS
-94 RLGQPAGRKAA
+94 RLGQPGGPQPGGPEPA
-105 EAVLVVDSHP
+105 EAVLVIDTHP
-115 TMRVWT
+115 TMRVWYET
-121 RAVEDDLI
+121 VRDDLVE
-129 DELERARDFTRVRV
+129 ELERTGAFTRVRV

-155 RVSSEQQLGAVPPG
+155 RVSPEEPLGPVPEQA
-169 DRRVVLVLT
+169 RRVVLVLT
-178 DALAA
+178 DGLAA

-195 EWARTWPVAV
+195 GWARTCPVAV
-205 LHLLPQHLWFR
+205 VHLLPQQLWFR
-216 TGLDVGRVRI
+216 TGLDVYRVRI
-226 RSPRAWSANSAWEWE
+226 RAPHGWAANSAWDWE
-241 ERAAPTELPDGGG
+241 EREPPAGLRDTDEAGAERDGT
-254 PDAVAV
+254 AVVV
-260 PVLALTGRWAGALT
+260 PVLALTGPWAAALT
-274 RLVSGAEPGWL
+274 RLVSGPEPEWL
-285 DLSAV
+285 DLSAI
-290 QARRWK
+290 QAREWK

-303 AVPWAEDVPDP
+303 ALPWAEELPDP
-314 RSTVPAAERVSDFRA
+314 LSTVPAAERVSDFRA
-329 GASPT
+329 VASPT
-334 AFGLATRLAAAP
+334 GFALATRLAAAP
-346 LSLPA
+346 LSLPV
-351 IRTIVAGTPDAGPVH
+351 IRRIVATTPDAGPVH
-366 VSELLMSGLVRP
+366 VSELLISGLVRP
-378 TWDEG
+378 TWEHG

-388 VAFTFAPNVR
+388 VVFTFAPDIR
-398 EELLA
+398 KELLA
-403 LGRRSATTR
+403 LGRRSATARVLREVR
-412 ALGDV
+412 ALF
-417 RAVMAADAATRSL
+417 AADDLARTL
-430 LPPPDEPLDTLAMP
+430 LPPPTEPLDTLAMP
-444 HVSLRNIAFLRVE
+444 HVGSRNIAFLRVE
-457 LSALRALSGRYAQ
+457 LTALRALSGRYDQ

-475 ARVLSWHD
+475 AQVLSWHD
-483 RRYAVSLEKPPR
+483 RRYAVSLEKPRRAVTGPV
-495 NPPGTARPAPAPA
+495 PSASPPA
-508 APADHVMPE
+508 AGEAATGTE
-517 PRTVSE
+517 PRTASE
-523 GASQMSTTPQRT
+523 GASQMPTSPQRT
-535 MEGDRTTQPRVW
+535 VETEDRATQPRVW

-560 STLLEL
+560 TELLEL

-715 RSGPPLREEEAD
+715 RSGPPLRDEEAD

-787 SLDHLEIRSPA
+787 SLDHLETRSPA

-865 HRLVQLVLNNRMNP
+865 HRLVQLVLNNRMSP
-879 EEQTRMR
+879 EEQSRMR

-897 PRTPSDPTSWPRY
+897 PKTPTNPASWPRY

-953 SEQAWDAWLT
+953 SEQTWEAWLT

-975 GHWLCFMYW
+975 GQWLCFMYW

-997 DLREVYERT
+997 HLREVYDRT
-1006 APTEHPENRE
+1006 APADQEDTRE
-1016 DALRTLQ
+1016 DALDALQ

-1040 LDRVAYDLALTAF
+1040 LDRIAYERARRAF
-1053 GEDDPATLNT
+1053 GEDDPTTLNI
-1063 THNLGVSLRLI
+1063 THNLGVSLRLV
-1074 GDFGKALELDRRTL
+1074 GDFRQALELDRRTL

-1099 RRTLITENS
+1099 QRALTTENN

-1121 ARGLQESVLS
+1121 ARALQESVLA
-1131 AYQSAF
+1131 AYRDVF
-1137 GQQNPATI
+1137 GQSNPATI

-1156 KEGDHARSLELATEA
+1156 KEGDHLRSLELATEA
-1171 HAHFTRRYGET
+1171 HAQFTRRYGDT
-1182 HPQSL
+1182 HPRSL

-1205 ARTRGIKACEGY
+1205 ARTRGLKASEGY

-1227 VLSADIDLAVTLR
+1227 VLSADVDLAVTLR
-1240 LLDQPEE
+1240 LLGGPEE
-1247 ARRLDEAA
+1247 ARRLDETA
-1255 LGSLTD
+1255 LGSLSD
-1261 RLGAGHPLALIC
+1261 RLGAGHPLPLIS
-1273 AINLASDLAALGDHE
+1273 AINLASDLAALGHHE
-1288 EARRRGEDS
+1288 EARHRGEDT
-1297 LALCRATFGDDHP
+1297 LALCRTTFGENHP

-1320 LDLLTTGARA
+1320 VDLVSVGEEERGT
-1330 QSDAL
+1330 AL
-1335 RADTQERMER
+1335 RADTLARMER

-1350 RLQGALGTPHPA
+1350 RLQVESGTAHPA
-1362 TEGFRERLRANC
+1362 TTQFRDGQRANC

>member
-1 MWYAHAC
+1 MH
-8 LSPARLCVPPACA
+8 
-21 PVRTCFGGGRAARL
+21 
-35 CPWMSRTAGV
+35 
-45 CATPLPGVGGLRC
+45 
-58 PSHRHSDALRAH
+58 
-70 MRDDGG
+70 DDDE
-76 QRPVGA
+76 QRPE
-82 ARARREAAHVLG
+82 RARREAARVLSRLG
-94 RLGQPAGRKAA
+94 REAT
-105 EAVLVVDSHP
+105 EAVLVVDAHP
-115 TMRVWT
+115 TMRVWDQ
-121 RAVEDDLI
+121 AVEDDLVR
-129 DELERARDFTRVRV
+129 ELERAGRFGRMRV

-155 RVSSEQQLGAVPPG
+155 QVCAEEPLGPAPA
-169 DRRVVLVLT
+169 DAHRVVLVLT
-178 DALAA
+178 DGIAT

-188 AVQPLLR
+188 TVHPLLR
-195 EWARTWPVAV
+195 DWGRAQPVAV
-205 LHLLPQHLWFR
+205 VQMLPPHLWFR
-216 TGLDVGRVRI
+216 TGLDVYRVRI
-226 RSPRAWSANSAWEWE
+226 RAPRPWVANSAWCWA
-241 ERAAPTELPDGGG
+241 EREAPADTADVAGTGTEGAAP
-254 PDAVAV
+254 VVV
-260 PVLALTGRWAGALT
+260 PVLAMTERWAAALA
-274 RLVSGAEPGWL
+274 RLVAGAEPEWL

-290 QARRWK
+290 PAREWK

-303 AVPWAEDVPDP
+303 ALPWAQDVPDP
-314 RSTVPAAERVSDFRA
+314 HSPVPAADRVSDFRA
-329 GASPT
+329 AASPT
-334 AFGLATRLAAAP
+334 AFTLATRLAAAP
-346 LSLPA
+346 LSLPV
-351 IRTIVAGTPDAGPVH
+351 IRAVVAATPDAGPVH
-366 VSELLMSGLVRP
+366 VSELLMSGLARP
-378 TWDEG
+378 VPAGGD
-383 EGPAD
+383 GPAD
-388 VAFTFAPNVR
+388 VLFDFAPDVR

-403 LGRRSATTR
+403 LGRRSATARVLYDVRGLLAADGTDR
-412 ALGDV
+412 AL
-417 RAVMAADAATRSL
+417 
-430 LPPPDEPLDTLAMP
+430 LPSPDEPLDTLAMP
-444 HVSLRNIAFLRVE
+444 RVNSRNIAFLRVE
-457 LSALRALSGRYAQ
+457 LTALRALSGRYDQ

-475 ARVLSWHD
+475 AKVLSWHD
-483 RRYAVSLEKPPR
+483 RRYAVSLEKPLR
-495 NPPGTARPAPAPA
+495 TSTGSAPPASASPA
-508 APADHVMPE
+508 AEHAAEPE
-517 PRTVSE
+517 SRTVSE
-523 GASQMSTTPQRT
+523 GATSMPTPHQETVEAERT
-535 MEGDRTTQPRVW
+535 AQPRVW

-560 STLLEL
+560 DALLEL

-613 AERPGQIG
+613 SERPGQIG

-656 SRWLLIFDNADN
+656 ARWLLIFDNADN

-674 YFPQGGNGTILVTSR
+674 YFPQGGHGTILVTSR

-759 LFENKR
+759 LFESKR

-787 SLDHLEIRSPA
+787 SLDHLETRSPA

-865 HRLVQLVLNNRMNP
+865 HRLVQLVLNNRMTP
-879 EEQTRMR
+879 EEQARMR

-897 PRTPSDPTSWPRY
+897 PKAPMEPSSWPRY
-910 AELYSHVIAS
+910 AELYSHVIAAG
-920 DAIKSDQPWVRQLV
+920 AIRSDQPWVRQLV
-934 RNIAEYLYYWG
+934 RNIAEYLYWWG

-953 SEQAWDAWLT
+953 SEQAWRSWLE

-975 GHWLCFMYW
+975 GQWLCFMYW

-991 AARLVA
+991 AARLVLH
-997 DLREVYERT
+997 LREVYERT
-1006 APTEHPENRE
+1006 APAEGEDNRE
-1016 DALRTLQ
+1016 DALDALQ

-1028 RRVEGRFATGAE
+1028 RRVEGRFATAAE
-1040 LDRVAYDLALTAF
+1040 LDRTAYERAHRAF
-1053 GEDDPATLNT
+1053 GEDDPTTLNIA
-1063 THNLGVSLRLI
+1063 HNLCVSLRLV
-1074 GDFGKALELDRRTL
+1074 GDFKGALELDRSTL
-1088 DLKLRLFGRDD
+1088 ALKLRLYGRED
-1099 RRTLITENS
+1099 RRTLHSEMH
-1108 VAIDVRETGDYVG
+1108 VAIDVRETGDYVA
-1121 ARGLQESVLS
+1121 ARALHESMLS
-1131 AYQSAF
+1131 AYQNVF
-1137 GQQNPATI
+1137 GQGNPATI
-1145 EAMRQLSEACR
+1145 EAKRQLSESSR
-1156 KEGDHARSLELATEA
+1156 KAGDHARSLELATDA
-1171 HAHFTRRYGET
+1171 YAQFTRRYGET

-1187 AAALTLS
+1187 AAALALS
-1194 VALRQNGDLQA
+1194 MALRQNGDLQA
-1205 ARTRGIKACEGY
+1205 ARTRGVKACEGY

-1227 VLSADIDLAVTLR
+1227 VLSADVDLAVTLR
-1240 LLDQPEE
+1240 LLGQPEE

-1255 LGSLTD
+1255 LAALADG
-1261 RLGAGHPLALIC
+1261 LGAGHPLALVC
-1273 AINLASDLAALGDHE
+1273 AINLASDLAALGRPE
-1288 EARRRGEDS
+1288 EARRRDEDT
-1297 LALCRATFGDDHP
+1297 LALCRVAYGEDHP
-1310 TTLACAGNLS
+1310 TTLACAANLS
-1320 LDLLTTGARA
+1320 LDLLALGE
-1330 QSDAL
+1330 DAAYTVL
-1335 RADTQERMER
+1335 REDTLARMER

-1350 RLQGALGTPHPA
+1350 RLQSDSGTRHPA
-1362 TEGFRERLRANC
+1362 TVQFRDRQRANC

>member
-1 MWYAHAC
+1 MH
-8 LSPARLCVPPACA
+8 
-21 PVRTCFGGGRAARL
+21 
-35 CPWMSRTAGV
+35 
-45 CATPLPGVGGLRC
+45 
-58 PSHRHSDALRAH
+58 
-70 MRDDGG
+70 DDDE
-76 QRPVGA
+76 QRP
-82 ARARREAAHVLG
+82 ARARREAARVLS
-94 RLGQPAGRKAA
+94 RLGRKAA
-105 EAVLVVDSHP
+105 EAVLVVDAHP
-115 TMRVWT
+115 TMRVWDA
-121 RAVEDDLI
+121 AVEDDLVR
-129 DELERARDFTRVRV
+129 ELERAGRFGRVRV

-148 TDETDPA
+148 TDEPDPA
-155 RVSSEQQLGAVPPG
+155 QVCAEEPLGPAPA
-169 DRRVVLVLT
+169 DARRVVLVLT
-178 DALAA
+178 DGIAA

-188 AVQPLLR
+188 TVHPLLR
-195 EWARTWPVAV
+195 DWGRAQPVAV
-205 LHLLPQHLWFR
+205 VQMLPPHLWFR
-216 TGLDVGRVRI
+216 TGLDVYRVRI
-226 RSPRAWSANSAWEWE
+226 RAPRPWAANSSWSWA
-241 ERAAPTELPDGGG
+241 ERESPADAAGGAGTAKEAAAP
-254 PDAVAV
+254 VVV
-260 PVLALTGRWAGALT
+260 PVLALTERWAAALT
-274 RLVSGAEPGWL
+274 RLVTGAEPEWL

-290 QARRWK
+290 PAREWK

-303 AVPWAEDVPDP
+303 ALPWAQDVPDP
-314 RSTVPAAERVSDFRA
+314 HSPVPAADRVSDFRA
-329 GASPT
+329 AASPT
-334 AFGLATRLAAAP
+334 AFTLATRLAAAP
-346 LSLPA
+346 LSLPVVRA
-351 IRTIVAGTPDAGPVH
+351 LVAATPDAGPVH
-366 VSELLMSGLVRP
+366 VSELLMSGLARLVPVHGDGP
-378 TWDEG
+378 T
-383 EGPAD
+383 D
-388 VAFTFAPNVR
+388 VLFDFAPDVR

-403 LGRRSATTR
+403 LGRRSATAR
-412 ALGDV
+412 VLYDV
-417 RAVMAADAATRSL
+417 RGLLAADGTTRSP
-430 LPPPDEPLDTLAMP
+430 LPSPDEPLDTLAMP
-444 HVSLRNIAFLRVE
+444 RVNSRNIAFLRVE
-457 LSALRALSGRYAQ
+457 LTALRALSGRYDQ

-475 ARVLSWHD
+475 AKVLSWHD
-483 RRYAVSLEKPPR
+483 RRYAVSLEKPLR
-495 NPPGTARPAPAPA
+495 TSTGSAPPASASPVA
-508 APADHVMPE
+508 AHAAEPE
-517 PRTVSE
+517 SRTVPE
-523 GASQMSTTPQRT
+523 GATSMPTPRQETVEGERT
-535 MEGDRTTQPRVW
+535 AQPRVW

-560 STLLEL
+560 DALLEL
-566 LDQRLREGTTTVLP
+566 LDHRLREGTTTVLP

-613 AERPGQIG
+613 SERPGQIG

-656 SRWLLIFDNADN
+656 ARWLLIFDNADN

-674 YFPQGGNGTILVTSR
+674 YFPQGGHGTILVTSR

-787 SLDHLEIRSPA
+787 SLDHLETRSPA

-836 DPMRLAR
+836 DPIRLAR

-865 HRLVQLVLNNRMNP
+865 HRLVQLVLNNRMSP
-879 EEQTRMR
+879 EEQARMR

-897 PRTPSDPTSWPRY
+897 PKAPMEPTSWPRY
-910 AELYSHVIAS
+910 AELYSHVIAAG
-920 DAIKSDQPWVRQLV
+920 AIRSDQPWVRQLV
-934 RNIAEYLYYWG
+934 RNIAEYLYWWG

-953 SEQAWDAWLT
+953 SEQAWRAWLE

-975 GHWLCFMYW
+975 GQWLCFMYW

-991 AARLVA
+991 AARLVTR
-997 DLREVYERT
+997 LREVYERT
-1006 APTEHPENRE
+1006 APADGEDNRE
-1016 DALRTLQ
+1016 DALDALQ

-1028 RRVEGRFATGAE
+1028 RRVEGRFTTAAE
-1040 LDRVAYDLALTAF
+1040 LDRIAYERAHRAF
-1053 GEDDPATLNT
+1053 GEDDPTTLNIA
-1063 THNLGVSLRLI
+1063 HNLCVSLRLV
-1074 GDFGKALELDRRTL
+1074 GDFRGALELDRSTL
-1088 DLKLRLFGRDD
+1088 SLKLRLYGRED
-1099 RRTLITENS
+1099 RRTLHSENH

-1121 ARGLQESVLS
+1121 ARALHESMLS
-1131 AYQSAF
+1131 AYQDVF
-1137 GQQNPATI
+1137 GRGNPATI
-1145 EAMRQLSEACR
+1145 EAKRQLSESSR
-1156 KEGDHARSLELATEA
+1156 KAGDHARSLELATDA
-1171 HAHFTRRYGET
+1171 YAQFTRRYGET

-1187 AAALTLS
+1187 AAALALS
-1194 VALRQNGDLQA
+1194 MALRQNGDLQA
-1205 ARTRGIKACEGY
+1205 ARTRGLKACEGY

-1227 VLSADIDLAVTLR
+1227 VLSADVDLAVTLR
-1240 LLDQPEE
+1240 LLGQPEE

-1261 RLGAGHPLALIC
+1261 GLGAGHPLSLVC
-1273 AINLASDLAALGDHE
+1273 AINLASDLAALGRRE
-1288 EARRRGEDS
+1288 EARQRGEET
-1297 LALCRATFGDDHP
+1297 LALCRVAYGEDHP
-1310 TTLACAGNLS
+1310 TTLACAANLS
-1320 LDLLTTGARA
+1320 LDLLSVGEDAA
-1330 QSDAL
+1330 CMAL
-1335 RADTQERMER
+1335 RADTLARMER

-1350 RLQGALGTPHPA
+1350 RLQSDSGTRHPA
-1362 TEGFRERLRANC
+1362 TVQFRDRQRANC